1 MKNSGPLQPM
11 ETVTIKKE
19 ILEAM
24 IQHAREE
31 APLECCG
38 LLMGAD
44 RTITHHRRMGNVLQS
59 PTRYSMGPRALFD
72 FFRDIRS
79 LQLRHPGI
87 YHSHPASEAYPS
99 KTDVHESSY
108 PDCTYFIVS
117 LKDVQFPSVRAFEL
131 AHRAIHEKGFRVID

>member
-1 MKNSGPLQPM
+1 M
-11 ETVTIKKE
+11 ETVLIKKE

-24 IQHAREE
+24 IHHAREE

-38 LLMGAD
+38 LLLGAD
-44 RTITHHRRMGNVLQS
+44 QTITHHRRMKNVLQS
-59 PTRYSMGPRALFD
+59 PARYSMDPRALFD

-79 LQLRHPGI
+79 LQLRHLGI

-99 KTDVHESSY
+99 PTDVDESNY

-117 LKDVQFPSVRAFEL
+117 LKDLQFPSVRAFEL
-131 AHRAIHEKGFRVID
+131 AHRVIQEKQFRVID